1 MENSELKTGATV
13 LKDQIEYQNGTI
25 VSKQLIKKQ
34 NGNVTIFAFSKDENL
49 SEHTSPFEAMV
60 FIADG
65 EMEIKIGGVPHTVK
79 KDEMIMLPAGV
90 PHGLVALTDAK
101 MMLIMI
107 KG

>member
-1 MENSELKTGATV
+1 MENPVSVSAAV
-13 LKDQIEYQNGTI
+13 LVDQIDYQPGTI

-34 NGNVTIFAFSKDENL
+34 NGNVTFFAFSKGENL

-65 EMEIKIGGVPHTVK
+65 EMEIKIGGKLHTVK
-79 KDEMIMLPAGV
+79 KDEMIMLPAGI

-101 MMLIMI
+101 ILLIMI